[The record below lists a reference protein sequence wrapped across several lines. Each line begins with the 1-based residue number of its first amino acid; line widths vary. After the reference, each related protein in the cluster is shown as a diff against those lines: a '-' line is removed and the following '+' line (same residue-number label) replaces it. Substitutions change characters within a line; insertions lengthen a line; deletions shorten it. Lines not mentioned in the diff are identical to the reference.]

1 MEEDRALTLLQAAIA
16 SYVADLHTPVAAFLD
31 QSADQRDPSNIPL
44 LLHSLDDLIYF
55 LTQEVKG
62 KLPMQEYNNHLQGT
76 RSYRDQLAACHQS
89 LLHGHTPHQ
98 ARRIVPSA
106 RGWSLD
112 VNTVLLQHLDKNGFT
127 DVEIGK
133 HLGCSRWTVRR
144 RRAALGSQPKRQQ
157 KHRYTEEDL
166 IELVR
171 YYLRQN
177 DQVMVGYRTVLGWL
191 QGQGVTVTRKQVR
204 LLLQELDPGAH
215 RLRRAVVRQR
225 RVYKVPFPNSLWHI
239 DGQHKLIRWKFVIHG
254 GIDGYSRVC
263 VFMAASDNNRAETV
277 ERSFLEAAERWGW
290 PQRVRVDYGKENN
303 GIWEQMVAI
312 RRKWYTYKPC
322 NV

>member
-31 QSADQRDPSNIPL
+31 QSADQREPSNIPL

-166 IELVR
+166 IEVS
-171 YYLRQN
+171 
-177 DQVMVGYRTVLGWL
+177 DQYTSFVPIRI
-191 QGQGVTVTRKQVR
+191 QR
-204 LLLQELDPGAH
+204 LKAV
-215 RLRRAVVRQR
+215 AVVVARYSWSATTSAR
-225 RVYKVPFPNSLWHI
+225 TIRSWWAIVPFSVGFK
-239 DGQHKLIRWKFVIHG
+239 D
-254 GIDGYSRVC
+254 RV
-263 VFMAASDNNRAETV
+263 
-277 ERSFLEAAERWGW
+277 
-290 PQRVRVDYGKENN
+290 
-303 GIWEQMVAI
+303 
-312 RRKWYTYKPC
+312 
-322 NV
+322 

>member
-1 MEEDRALTLLQAAIA
+1 LQ
-16 SYVADLHTPVAAFLD
+16 
-31 QSADQRDPSNIPL
+31 
-44 LLHSLDDLIYF
+44 
-55 LTQEVKG
+55 
-62 KLPMQEYNNHLQGT
+62 
-76 RSYRDQLAACHQS
+76 
-89 LLHGHTPHQ
+89 
-98 ARRIVPSA
+98 
-106 RGWSLD
+106 
-112 VNTVLLQHLDKNGFT
+112 
-127 DVEIGK
+127 
-133 HLGCSRWTVRR
+133 
-144 RRAALGSQPKRQQ
+144 
-157 KHRYTEEDL
+157 
-166 IELVR
+166 LVR

-204 LLLQELDPGAH
+204 ILLQELDPGAH